1 MGHQVLAME
10 YYSATDQRPL
20 EKCLSDVASCDLYIG
35 IFAWRYGYIPPH
47 GNPEARSITELE
59 FRKAKSSSIPCL
71 LFLLDEAAEWIASDI
86 ETGEG
91 SRRLK
96 AFKEELRTDF
106 LVSTFHS
113 PDDLATHV
121 SVAVAQWAED
131 QKERISVPPKER
143 RYRDLLL
150 TNLEFYLNSLSS
162 HARHTLPVELMVEEC
177 PELVRSPGQY
187 DIRRVWE
194 NGALGIIE
202 RFDRLG
208 GGGALLLVSEAG
220 SGKTASL
227 IKLARHLLERARS
240 GSEDRLP
247 ILLNLAS
254 WPVNKLPFR
263 AWLIEQLSSEFDLPR
278 EYGQAWCEKFT
289 LLLDGLDALLESG
302 GVSAIQS
309 LNEFRQQHP
318 LNTIVVACRKGV
330 YSANQE
336 KLTFHAA
343 IQLRPLNDDEIGRV
357 IASEP
362 GEPGMLGTALANN
375 AGLRELAKSPLWLW
389 LMSEIYRS
397 PGSEAAGAAQ
407 LGGDARR
414 SLCGRYVAL
423 KLDDLPN
430 AQKHSLEKTRKW
442 LAWLARNMGGDDRP
456 FFFQTIQPT
465 LLSTRFGKCLYTF
478 CFCAL
483 LGCLFAV
490 LSPVSREGWLIMG
503 AAIGV
508 FLSWRDIQPL
518 EHLHWRQIWLD
529 LQRRWKPAGDFLRL
543 AAELVKRSRYAKI
556 SWKEILAAIK
566 PPLQAL
572 LGGALVIALVSF
584 AIMAWQN
591 FKEDGL
597 LLGLA
602 IAFKNALLV
611 FLAVSIVMPPL
622 LVLGFVLGVPMFLLT
637 TGMMMAAFVAPFW
650 LVGKLS
656 GPIDPANA
664 MSGRESTRRQVVNIL
679 VCTLLGASSSV
690 ACVAIVFGVVKLLNA
705 VTNHKAANPSSTLMD
720 DYLRLAYVG
729 AVFGLAAGLAPIIR
743 YVVLRLILWMRGD
756 IPFFYGR
763 FLKYAVERALLKR
776 EGRGVIFIHEYL
788 QAYFASLPPR

>member
-20 EKCLSDVASCDLYIG
+20 DKCLSDVATCDLYIG

-59 FRKAKSSSIPCL
+59 FRKAKSSSITCL
-71 LFLLDEAAEWIASDI
+71 LFLLDEAAEWIAADI
-86 ETGEG
+86 EAGEG
-91 SRRLK
+91 SRRMK
-96 AFKEELRTDF
+96 AFREELRTNF
-106 LVSTFHS
+106 LVSTFHN

-121 SVAVAQWAED
+121 SVAVAKWAED
-131 QKERISVPPKER
+131 QKERDSIPPRER

-150 TNLEFYLNSLSS
+150 TNLESHLNSLSS
-162 HARHTLPVELMVEEC
+162 HERHVLPVELMVEEC
-177 PELVRSPGQY
+177 PDLVRSPGQY

-208 GGGALLLVSEAG
+208 GGGALLLVSDAG
-220 SGKTASL
+220 SGKTASM

-254 WPVNKLPFR
+254 WSVNKLPFR

-302 GVSAIQS
+302 GVNAIQS

-318 LNTIVVACRKGV
+318 LNTIVVACRKDV
-330 YSANQE
+330 YAANRE

-343 IQLRPLNDDEIGRV
+343 VQLRPLNKDEIGRV

-362 GEPGMLGTALANN
+362 GALDMLGAALANN
-375 AGLRELAKSPLWLW
+375 AGLRELAQSPLWLW

-397 PGSEAAGAAQ
+397 PGSEAAGTGQ
-407 LGGDARR
+407 WTGDARR
-414 SLCGRYVAL
+414 SLCGRYVTL
-423 KLDDLPN
+423 KLDEPPI
-430 AQKHSLEKTRKW
+430 ARKHSPAKSKKW

-456 FFFQTIQPT
+456 FFFQTIQPA
-465 LLSTRFGKCLYTF
+465 LLNTRSGKLLYTL

-483 LGCLFAV
+483 MGLLLAA
-490 LSPVSREGWLIMG
+490 LSPASREMWLIMG
-503 AAIGV
+503 VAIGG

-529 LQRRWKPAGDFLRL
+529 LQMRWKPAGDFLRF
-543 AAELVKRSRYAKI
+543 AAELFKSSRRAKI
-556 SWKEILAAIK
+556 GWREILPAIK

-572 LGGALVIALVSF
+572 LGIAVVIALMSF
-584 AIMAWQN
+584 AGMAWQN
-591 FKEDGL
+591 VKEDGL
-597 LLGLA
+597 VLGLTL
-602 IAFKNALLV
+602 AFKNALLL
-611 FLAVSIVMPPL
+611 FLAISIVLPPL
-622 LVLGFVLGVPMFLLT
+622 LILGFVLGVPIFLLT
-637 TGMMMAAFVAPFW
+637 TGMMIAALVSPFW
-650 LVGKLS
+650 LVAKLS

-664 MSGRESTRRQVVNIL
+664 MTGRESTRRQIVNIL

-690 ACVAIVFGVVKLLNA
+690 ACVAIVFGMVRFLNA
-705 VTNHKAANPSSTLMD
+705 VMSHKAANPSITLRD
-720 DYLRLAYVG
+720 DYLPLAYMG
-729 AVFGLAAGLAPIIR
+729 AVFGLAAGLVPIIR

-756 IPFFYGR
+756 TPFFYGR
-763 FLKYAVERALLKR
+763 FLKYAAERALLKK

-788 QAYFASLPPR
+788 QAYFASLPPL

>member
-20 EKCLSDVASCDLYIG
+20 DKCLSDVASCDLYIG

-59 FRKAKSSSIPCL
+59 FRKAKSSKITCL
-71 LFLLDEAAEWIASDI
+71 LFLLDEAAEWLAADV
-86 ETGEG
+86 EAGEG
-91 SRRLK
+91 SQRIK
-96 AFKEELRTDF
+96 AFREELRTNF
-106 LVSTFHS
+106 LVSTFRN

-121 SVAVAQWAED
+121 SVAVAKWAED
-131 QKERISVPPKER
+131 QKESASIPPRER

-150 TNLEFYLNSLSS
+150 TNLESHLNSLSS
-162 HARHTLPVELMVEEC
+162 HARHALPVELMVEEC
-177 PELVRSPGQY
+177 PDLVRSPGQY

-194 NGALGIIE
+194 NGVLGIIE

-247 ILLNLAS
+247 ILLNLAG

-263 AWLIEQLSSEFDLPR
+263 AWLMEQLSSEFDLPR
-278 EYGQAWCEKFT
+278 EHGQAWCEKFT

-302 GVSAIQS
+302 GVNAIQS

-330 YSANQE
+330 YAANQE

-343 IQLRPLNDDEIGRV
+343 IQLRPLNDDEIGHV
-357 IASEP
+357 VASESGAP
-362 GEPGMLGTALANN
+362 GTLAAALANN

-389 LMSEIYRS
+389 LMSEVYRG
-397 PGSEAAGAAQ
+397 PGIEAHGPGELAS
-407 LGGDARR
+407 DARR

-423 KLDDLPN
+423 KLDQVPI
-430 AQKHSLEKTRKW
+430 ARKHSPAKTRKW
-442 LAWLARNMGGDDRP
+442 LARLARNMGGNDRP
-456 FFFQTIQPT
+456 FFFQSIQPT
-465 LLSTRFGKCLYTF
+465 LLNTRFGKWLYTI

-483 LGCLFAV
+483 MGCLLVA
-490 LSPVSREGWLIMG
+490 LSPSSRAAWLIMG
-503 AAIGV
+503 GAIGG

-518 EHLHWRQIWLD
+518 EHLHWRQM
-529 LQRRWKPAGDFLRL
+529 RWKPAGDFLRF
-543 AAELVKRSRYAKI
+543 AAGLFKSSRRAKI
-556 SWKEILAAIK
+556 GRGEILPAIK
-566 PPLQAL
+566 PLLQTL
-572 LGGALVIALVSF
+572 LGIALVIALIAF
-584 AIMAWQN
+584 AGMAWQN
-591 FKEDGL
+591 VKQDGL
-597 LLGLA
+597 FLGLA
-602 IAFKNALLV
+602 LAFKNALLV
-611 FLAVSIVMPPL
+611 FLAISIAIPTL
-622 LVLGFVLGVPMFLLT
+622 LILGFVLGVPIFLLT
-637 TGMMMAAFVAPFW
+637 TGMMIAAFVSPFW
-650 LVGKLS
+650 LVAKLS
-656 GPIDPANA
+656 SPIDPANA
-664 MSGRESTRRQVVNIL
+664 MSGRESTRRQIVNIL

-690 ACVAIVFGVVKLLNA
+690 ACVSIVLGMVRFLRVVMNYKP
-705 VTNHKAANPSSTLMD
+705 ANTDSPLMN
-720 DYLRLAYVG
+720 DYLWLAYMG
-729 AVFGLAAGLAPIIR
+729 AVFGLAAGLAPAIR
-743 YVVLRLILWMRGD
+743 YLVLRLILWMRGD

-788 QAYFASLPPR
+788 QAYFASLPPRQ

>member
-1 MGHQVLAME
+1 ME

-20 EKCLSDVASCDLYIG
+20 DKCLSDVASCDLYIG

-47 GNPEARSITELE
+47 GDPEARSITELE
-59 FRKAKSSSIPCL
+59 FRKARSSRIPCL
-71 LFLLDEAAEWIASDI
+71 LFLLDEAAEWLAADV
-86 ETGEG
+86 EAGEG
-91 SRRLK
+91 SRRIK
-96 AFKEELRTDF
+96 AFREELRTNF
-106 LVSTFHS
+106 LVSTFHN

-121 SVAVAQWAED
+121 SVAVAKWAED
-131 QKERISVPPKER
+131 QKESASVPPRER

-150 TNLEFYLNSLSS
+150 TNLESHLNSLSS
-162 HARHTLPVELMVEEC
+162 HARHALPVELMVEEY
-177 PELVRSPGQY
+177 PDLVRSPGQY

-227 IKLARHLLERARS
+227 IKLARNLLERARS

-247 ILLNLAS
+247 ILLNLAG

-263 AWLIEQLSSEFDLPR
+263 AWLMEQLSSEFDLPR

-302 GVSAIQS
+302 GVNAIQL

-330 YSANQE
+330 YAANQE

-357 IASEP
+357 IASESGAP
-362 GEPGMLGTALANN
+362 GTLAAALANN

-389 LMSEIYRS
+389 LMSEVYRG
-397 PGSEAAGAAQ
+397 PGIEASGPGQ
-407 LGGDARR
+407 LARDARR

-423 KLDDLPN
+423 KLDDFPV
-430 AQKHSLEKTRKW
+430 ARKHSPAKTRKW
-442 LAWLARNMGGDDRP
+442 LAWLARNMGGNDRP
-456 FFFQTIQPT
+456 FFFQSIQPA
-465 LLSTRFGKCLYTF
+465 LLNARSGKWLYTL

-483 LGCLFAV
+483 MGCLLAA
-490 LSPVSREGWLIMG
+490 LSPASREEWLIMG
-503 AAIGV
+503 GAIGG

-518 EHLHWRQIWLD
+518 ERLHWRQIWLG
-529 LQRRWKPAGDFLRL
+529 LQLRWKPARDFLRF
-543 AAELVKRSRYAKI
+543 AAGLFKRSRHAKI
-556 SWKEILAAIK
+556 SWKEILAAIM

-572 LGGALVIALVSF
+572 LGIALVIALVSF
-584 AIMAWQN
+584 AGMAWQN

-611 FLAVSIVMPPL
+611 FLAVSMVMPPL
-622 LVLGFVLGVPMFLLT
+622 LVLGIVLGVPIFLLT
-637 TGMMMAAFVAPFW
+637 TGMMIAAFVAPFW
-650 LVGKLS
+650 LVAKLS
-656 GPIDPANA
+656 APIDPANA
-664 MSGRESTRRQVVNIL
+664 MTGRESTRRQIVNIL

-690 ACVAIVFGVVKLLNA
+690 ACVAIVLGTVKLLNA
-705 VTNHKAANPSSTLMD
+705 VMSHKAANPSTTLMD